1 MSTRRFSIREK
12 VEVALTAALFAGC
25 VFLVD
30 CTKQEAKSVGQIGL
44 TAAEIACAIANASL
58 DNDAVAEACR
68 VQRELRPVLDELLKS
83 HRKVQAQKCGG
94 GDASDAG
101 RP

>member
-1 MSTRRFSIREK
+1 MRSLSRREK
-12 VEVALTAALFAGC
+12 LEVILTAGFLAGC

-30 CTKQEAKSVGQIGL
+30 CTKQDAKNAASIGL
-44 TAAEIACAIANASL
+44 SAAEIACAIANAEL

-68 VQRELRPVLDELLKS
+68 VEKQLRPVLDELLKS
-83 HRKVQAQKCGG
+83 HRKMQAQKCGG
-94 GDASDAG
+94 NSASDAG

>member
-1 MSTRRFSIREK
+1 MRSLSRREK
-12 VEVALTAALFAGC
+12 VEVVLTACFLAGC

-30 CTKQEAKSVGQIGL
+30 CTKQEAKTAGQIGL

-68 VQRELRPVLDELLKS
+68 VQKELRPVLDELLKS
-83 HRKVQAQKCGG
+83 HRKVQAQRCGG
-94 GDASDAG
+94 DSAPDAG

>member
-1 MSTRRFSIREK
+1 
-12 VEVALTAALFAGC
+12 VEVVLTACFLAAC

-30 CTKQEAKSVGQIGL
+30 SKQEAKTAGQIGLL

-68 VQRELRPVLDELLKS
+68 VQKELRPVLDELLKS
-83 HRKVQAQKCGG
+83 HRKVQAQRCGG
-94 GDASDAG
+94 DSAPDAG